1 MTPEN
6 AAPRNASAALATTVL
21 DGLVREGLRHVVLAP
36 GSRSAPL
43 AFAGHRAAL
52 DGRLTLHTRIDERS
66 AGFLALGLAVTSRS
80 PVAVVT
86 TSGTAVANL
95 HPAVLEASHR
105 GVPLVVLTADR
116 PAHLRG
122 TQANQTTDQVRIF
135 GTATRLDADVEP
147 GDGSAPP
154 EAQAAQV
161 ERWRDVVRR
170 AVAATR
176 GEGIADLPLDRYL
189 GPCQVVKV
197 PPMPLIEP
205 RHVDGIDL
213 ANPGRILFKTES
225 VRDRRVFPERFT
237 ALSPE
242 LAALLAE
249 KRALLVG
256 MDTPS
261 VDPFDSKTLDAH
273 HALFRGGVLILEGL
287 VLDGVPEGTYEL
299 IALPLKMAGLD
310 ASPVRAVLRTL
321 EA

>member
-1 MTPEN
+1 MLYDLSPTIRPEIPVWPGDTPFQ
-6 AAPRNASAALATTVL
+6 T
-21 DGLVREGLRHVVLAP
+21 
-36 GSRSAPL
+36 
-43 AFAGHRAAL
+43 
-52 DGRLTLHTRIDERS
+52 RLTWAIADGASVNLSAITTTPHLGSHADAPFHT
-66 AGFLALGLAVTSRS
+66 
-80 PVAVVT
+80 
-86 TSGTAVANL
+86 
-95 HPAVLEASHR
+95 EA
-105 GVPLVVLTADR
+105 
-116 PAHLRG
+116 
-122 TQANQTTDQVRIF
+122 
-135 GTATRLDADVEP
+135 
-147 GDGSAPP
+147 
-154 EAQAAQV
+154 
-161 ERWRDVVRR
+161 
-170 AVAATR
+170 R

-225 VRDRRVFPERFT
+225 VRDRRAFPERFT

-242 LAALLAE
+242 LAALLAG
-249 KRALLVG
+249 KGALLVG